1 MTTKDKKATT
11 KVAIVTI
18 LGVIAVL
25 LVPMLFSYFN

>member
-1 MTTKDKKATT
+1 MTTKDKKAMA
-11 KVAIVTI
+11 KVIIVTI